1 MFHLFLIL
9 IENCTQKSC
18 TCSDIT
24 AECTTKG
31 RPTEI
36 GETLTREWYWPIAR
50 PVSFS
55 ACITSSPLPRNQPPP
70 KCTWKS
76 PFFILNLNSTESPLW
91 ILMNYTATKIS
102 RQSPLYKIRYSF
114 VLFRF
119 VLFCFQEKELTFCGY
134 KMCVIFSGYCGESFW
149 PLSGHSLPLDRLF
162 YPHWKPIG
170 SRHRPT
176 SSPLIRAKIQMKLK
190 GLQLNSFV
198 YVKKKSKI

>member
-1 MFHLFLIL
+1 MFGYYSRVYNEGTDNRNWGDAYTGMVLANSAASLIFGMYYV
-9 IENCTQKSC
+9 IAFTEKPT
-18 TCSDIT
+18 
-24 AECTTKG
+24 TTKMYMK
-31 RPTEI
+31 I
-36 GETLTREWYWPIAR
+36 SY
-50 PVSFS
+50 
-55 ACITSSPLPRNQPPP
+55 
-70 KCTWKS
+70 
-76 PFFILNLNSTESPLW
+76 FFILNLNSTESPLW

-114 VLFRF
+114 VLFCF
-119 VLFCFQEKELTFCGY
+119 VLFCFQEKELTFCVY